1 LGFLTEMGGKE
12 SHAAI
17 LARAM
22 GIPAVLGVEGVLS
35 RIKKGDFLIVDGNLG
50 LIAVNPPE
58 EIIQGYRQ
66 VREKIETRRESLHFL
81 ISSPTVTREGRPFKL
96 MGNIGNLID
105 LEFALR
111 VQADG
116 IGLFRTELPFIRAER
131 FLSEEEQFDIYR
143 TVVERMNPREVT
155 IRTLDLGGDKF
166 LKIPHPEKKPV
177 LGYRSTRFF

>member
-1 LGFLTEMGGKE
+1 
-12 SHAAI
+12 
-17 LARAM
+17 
-22 GIPAVLGVEGVLS
+22 
-35 RIKKGDFLIVDGNLG
+35 
-50 LIAVNPPE
+50 
-58 EIIQGYRQ
+58 
-66 VREKIETRRESLHFL
+66 
-81 ISSPTVTREGRPFKL
+81 
-96 MGNIGNLID
+96 MGNIGNLMD
-105 LEFALR
+105 LKFALR

-166 LKIPHPEKKPV
+166 LKIPHPEKNPV